1 MLDFFAF
8 MLSIETAILF
18 KLELIVENNLGKLL
32 SMIEIK
38 VLYDIPILDRDG
50 DLGKWRLFLRGSAN
64 TVKSSWCL
72 SDSAKM
78 SKHHLVGITLKSS
91 PINSDTDLRT
101 TRRHRTSTRTRMS
114 VFEKLRTV
122 TSREGL
128 LRDKMSAE
136 PCLGLGKSNPSVFID
151 DFGCDLLISDKISI

>member
-50 DLGKWRLFLRGSAN
+50 DLGK
-64 TVKSSWCL
+64 
-72 SDSAKM
+72 
-78 SKHHLVGITLKSS
+78 
-91 PINSDTDLRT
+91 
-101 TRRHRTSTRTRMS
+101 
-114 VFEKLRTV
+114 
-122 TSREGL
+122 
-128 LRDKMSAE
+128 
-136 PCLGLGKSNPSVFID
+136 
-151 DFGCDLLISDKISI
+151 